1 MTVRQAI
8 DRLQALKPHQYT
20 DETAAGWLSD
30 LDGRLYANYCQG
42 HEGMENRAH
51 GPYTAEADSAE
62 LMVEEPYTDLYIRY
76 MAAQVDYH
84 NAEFARYNNSMVMY
98 NMLLAEYA
106 NWINRTHMPA
116 QRAALKP

>member
-1 MTVRQAI
+1 
-8 DRLQALKPHQYT
+8 
-20 DETAAGWLSD
+20 
-30 LDGRLYANYCQG
+30 
-42 HEGMENRAH
+42 
-51 GPYTAEADSAE
+51 
-62 LMVEEPYTDLYIRY
+62 